1 MTDAKDDAL
10 TAAHMAG
17 FEDGKAVA
25 RREQAV
31 LIRQLVAA
39 LIECDKFFSGAN
51 DRLTRTSIEWVPKQ
65 ALATAKEAGY

>member
-31 LIRQLVAA
+31 LIR
-39 LIECDKFFSGAN
+39 
-51 DRLTRTSIEWVPKQ
+51 
-65 ALATAKEAGY
+65 